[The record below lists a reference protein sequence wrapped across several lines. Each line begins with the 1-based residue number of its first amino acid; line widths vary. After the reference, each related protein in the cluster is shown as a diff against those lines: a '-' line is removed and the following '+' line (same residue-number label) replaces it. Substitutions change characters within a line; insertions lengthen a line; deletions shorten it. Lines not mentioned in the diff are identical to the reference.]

1 MHGHSNY
8 KLLADRRSREI
19 RNEMEARTSD
29 ARSRFQNVR
38 TIRCGYAAI
47 TAATRA
53 GLRPALPTNKRIG
66 KQETAATECL
76 LFSDPLIRRAGR
88 RPAWV
93 ATESV
98 LIGGSLLL
106 VADRRDE
113 SA

>member
-66 KQETAATECL
+66 KQETATECL

-98 LIGGSLLL
+98 LIGGSPLL